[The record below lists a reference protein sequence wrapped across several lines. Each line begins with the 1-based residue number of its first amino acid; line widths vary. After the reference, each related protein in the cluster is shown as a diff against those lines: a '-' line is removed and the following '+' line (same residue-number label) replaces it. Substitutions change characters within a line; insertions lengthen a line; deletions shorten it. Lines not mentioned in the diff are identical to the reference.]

1 MFNNNN
7 VLRLVS
13 LVIAVCLW
21 VYVMGEVNPE
31 TKVKVGDIGVGFI
44 NTEVLHSQGLAVA
57 ETEEIS
63 LTAVIKGKRSDVYDI
78 KKKGLTAYIDVSE
91 CEEGKN
97 TVNIQ
102 VNIPDGIRIE
112 NVSKETAEITVEKL
126 VTDSKKVKIAFSDV
140 SQENELI
147 PWATYYE
154 PEEIIVSGAASSV
167 ADIDYI
173 KGVIDAHEVKEE
185 SKNVEAVLT
194 PVDKDGGIIAGI
206 NMSYEIVYADVQL
219 LNKKKVG
226 VNIDV
231 INLEPGVEVDDVVTE
246 EQVVIVGNEDILK
259 GINNLEAELDMTGIT
274 KDQTVNMNIMLPE
287 GVYLYNTDVQAVKV
301 VLKK

>member
-31 TKVKVGDIGVGFI
+31 TKLKVGDINVGFV
-44 NTEVLHSQGLAVA
+44 NTEVLQSQGLAVA
-57 ETEEIS
+57 ETEPIS
-63 LTAVIKGKRSDVYDI
+63 LTATIKGKRSDVYDI
-78 KKKGLTAYIDVSE
+78 KKQGLTAYIDVAD
-91 CEEGKN
+91 CDEGKN
-97 TVNIQ
+97 TVNVQ
-102 VNIPDGIRIE
+102 VNVPDGIRLE
-112 NVSKETAEITVEKL
+112 NLSKETAEITVEKL
-126 VTDSKKVKIAFSDV
+126 VTDTKEVKIAFSEV
-140 SQENELI
+140 AQENELI

-167 ADIDYI
+167 AAIDHI
-173 KGVIDAHEVKEE
+173 KGVIDAHVVKEE

-219 LNKKKVG
+219 LNKKEVG

>member
-31 TKVKVGDIGVGFI
+31 TKVKVGDISVGFI

-91 CEEGKN
+91 CEKGKN

-167 ADIDYI
+167 AAIDYV
-173 KGVIDAHEVKEE
+173 KGVIDAHEVSEE
-185 SKNVEAVLT
+185 SKNVEAVLV

-219 LNKKKVG
+219 LNKKEVG